1 MKKYNVV
8 ALVGGIS
15 KESINQRLF
24 HEVVRLNT
32 QNIVFETF
40 DISTLPFYCQDIE
53 NNYPPNVV
61 KLKNMIKDADA
72 ILFITPEYNR
82 TMPAVLKN
90 AIDLVSRPY
99 GDNSFA
105 NKPAAIMGAS
115 SGSIGTFGAQQHL
128 RNCCSFLNLHVMSQ
142 PEFYFNASASMT
154 ENGVTDKSA
163 DFLRGFLKNFEE
175 WIVLFNNTK
184 N

>member
-15 KESINQRLF
+15 KASINRRLY
-24 HEVVRLNT
+24 HEVVRLNR

-40 DISTLPFYCQDIE
+40 DISTLPFYSQDIE

-61 KLKNMIKDADA
+61 KLKNMIKEADA

-82 TMPAVLKN
+82 TMAAVLKN
-90 AIDLVSRPY
+90 AIELASRPY
-99 GDNSFA
+99 RDNSFD

-142 PEFYFNASASMT
+142 PEFYFNASVSMN
-154 ENGVTDKSA
+154 ENGVTDKSV
-163 DFLRGFLKNFEE
+163 DFLSGFLKSFEE
-175 WIVLFNNTK
+175 WIDIFK
-184 N
+184 KQ

>member
-1 MKKYNVV
+1 MKKYNVI

-15 KESINQRLF
+15 EASINKRLF
-24 HEVVRLNT
+24 SEVVRLNT

-40 DISTLPFYCQDIE
+40 DISTLPFYSQDIE

-61 KLKNMIKDADA
+61 KLKNMIKDSDA

-90 AIDLVSRPY
+90 VIDLGSRPY
-99 GDNSFA
+99 GDNSFN
-105 NKPAAIMGAS
+105 NKPGAIMGAS

-128 RNCCSFLNLHVMSQ
+128 RNCCSFLNIHMMSQ
-142 PEFYFNASASMT
+142 PEFYFNASVSMN
-154 ENGVTDKSA
+154 ESGVTDKA
-163 DFLRGFLKNFEE
+163 VDFLRGFLKSFEE
-175 WIVLFNNTK
+175 WITDLKLTK
-184 N
+184 